1 MHRASY
7 QSRGVVG
14 FRAIPS
20 SSIFLIDGISAL
32 GRHLIPNGLVRSV
45 SALGARR
52 GWKAV
57 TMFSEDRLVISEL
70 GKLAL

>member
-1 MHRASY
+1 MGRGSY
-7 QSRGVVG
+7 QSHRVAG

-32 GRHLIPNGLVRSV
+32 ARHPVPNGLLRSEG
-45 SALGARR
+45 ALGALR

-57 TMFSEDRLVISEL
+57 TMFSEDRPIISEP